1 MRVLLVD
8 DSEAFRNAL
17 TQLALAAGLEIAG
30 VASSGEEAIA
40 LFHSL
45 SPDALVVDVRLPGMS
60 GYDVAEQVL
69 AAAPRAPVVLVSA
82 TDGVSDARVLQKSS
96 LTPAILRAAL
106 DLETA
111 A

>member
-1 MRVLLVD
+1 VD

-17 TQLALAAGLEIAG
+17 TQLALAAGLDIAG
-30 VASSGEEAIA
+30 VAASGEEAIE

-60 GYDVAEQVL
+60 GYEVAEQVV
-69 AAAPRAPVVLVSA
+69 AAAPQTCVILVSA

-96 LTPAILRAAL
+96 MTPAILRAAL
-106 DLETA
+106 GLETA